1 MSTWDVGI
9 VGGGPAGAALAGYL
23 ARAGAR
29 VLVLEAARFPRP
41 HVGES
46 LVPAANRVLRDLGLL
61 SRMDDLGFVRKHGAT
76 WSRSGSRAHPQ
87 RMDFAQSVS
96 VRFDEREQAGVPE
109 SHTWHVDRA
118 RFDEALLERAAAL
131 GAEVRQGIRVRRAEL
146 DREPAL
152 VTDDGQ
158 RHPVRFVADASGRH
172 RLIGRQL
179 GLEEKDPELDQYAL
193 HSWFVGYE
201 RLGPHPDDIVIRF
214 LDEPGTWMWQIPIA
228 ADVTSIGVVAP
239 KSRLKDHDR
248 DPERLFAA
256 ITGADPAV
264 AERLATAER
273 LRPLSAEADYS
284 YTMRRFSGPGFVL
297 VGDAARFV
305 DPIFSSGVSI
315 ALSSARFAS
324 RDLLTALE
332 RGDRDEPFA
341 TFEATMRRGVA
352 NWYAFI
358 RLYYR
363 LDVLFSWFVSRAA
376 YRHPML
382 KLLQGDVY
390 DEDEPEVLQLMRDKL
405 AEVERSPS
413 HMWHP
418 LLR

>member
-1 MSTWDVGI
+1 MGAWDVGI

-23 ARAGAR
+23 ARAGGR

-46 LVPAANRVLRDLGLL
+46 LVPAANRVLADLGLL
-61 SRMDDLGFVRKHGAT
+61 ERMDELGFVRKHGAT
-76 WSRSGSRAHPQ
+76 WSRAGSRARH
-87 RMDFAQSVS
+87 RMEFADSVS
-96 VRFDEREQAGVPE
+96 VRFDERAQPGVPE
-109 SHTWHVDRA
+109 GHTWHVDRA
-118 RFDEALLERAAAL
+118 RFDAMILERAAAL
-131 GAEVRQGIRVRRAEL
+131 GAEVRQGIRVRRVEL
-146 DREPAL
+146 EPPAL
-152 VTDDGQ
+152 VTDRGE
-158 RHPVRFVADASGRH
+158 RLPVRFVADASGR
-172 RLIGRQL
+172 RRVVGRQL
-179 GLEEKDPELDQYAL
+179 GLEEPDPDLDQYAL
-193 HSWFVGYE
+193 HSWFAGYE
-201 RLGPHPDDIVIRF
+201 RLGPNRDDIVIRF
-214 LDEPGTWMWQIPIA
+214 LDQPGTWMWQIPID

-239 KSRLKDHDR
+239 KRRLAEAKGDS
-248 DPERLFAA
+248 ERLFTA
-256 ITGADPAV
+256 ITEADPEVSA
-264 AERLATAER
+264 RLAAAER

-284 YTMRRFSGPGFVL
+284 YTMRRFSGPRFVL

-324 RDLLTALE
+324 RDLLQALDT
-332 RGDRDEPFA
+332 RCSDPFA

-363 LDVLFSWFVSRAA
+363 LDVLFTWFVAQRA

-390 DEDEPEVLQLMRDKL
+390 DEDEPEVLRLMRDKL

-413 HMWHP
+413 HMWHG